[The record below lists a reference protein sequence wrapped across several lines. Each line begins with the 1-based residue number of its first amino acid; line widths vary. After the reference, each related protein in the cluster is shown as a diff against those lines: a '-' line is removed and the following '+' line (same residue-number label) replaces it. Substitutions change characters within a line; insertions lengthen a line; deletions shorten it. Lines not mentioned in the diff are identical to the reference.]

1 MKRVISSESF
11 GISFDVFQS
20 TSTVA
25 LLFFKINTIVLVFRV
40 KFFNAKMKLCIKV
53 AKKTFN
59 NQVNILKKFFQN
71 SLIAYPIYSIFID
84 EFTVA

>member
-11 GISFDVFQS
+11 DISFDVFQS

-25 LLFFKINTIVLVFRV
+25 FLFFKINTIVLVLRV

-59 NQVNILKKFFQN
+59 NQVNILKKFFQKCAL
-71 SLIAYPIYSIFID
+71 SA
-84 EFTVA
+84 